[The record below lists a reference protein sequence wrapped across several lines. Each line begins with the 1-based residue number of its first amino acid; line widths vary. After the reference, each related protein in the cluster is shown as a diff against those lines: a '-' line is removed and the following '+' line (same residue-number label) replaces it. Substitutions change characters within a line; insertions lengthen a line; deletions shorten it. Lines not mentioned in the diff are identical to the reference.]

1 MFEPLT
7 LSVSELADRWKMTP
21 RQIID
26 FAGQPFLPLYFDF
39 DGLAFDE
46 LDWLRSGGDQDQR
59 KELENL
65 RTDISK
71 NEAWII
77 RSARG
82 ETGDYDHLSSK
93 DAQELRQR
101 IEANKRKCAD
111 LVELLEQR
119 EVDRKGQHYRGNMR
133 IMPQTLDE
141 IRRTGEAYEPWRALH
156 PQSPV
161 KSAML
166 PGRGLGG
173 TYPISDGRIMVLEA
187 FKPRTL
193 TIDSLYAATAEV
205 KAIEAW
211 KKAKETPQPAPI
223 EQADIQP
230 QAGNDVPVREAPA
243 NEPQAKRRTLWN
255 VVTPYI
261 VETIQAGQ
269 YASAKQL
276 FNALELKAG
285 PDSPFEKGAGSNR
298 GSLFVREIS
307 QSMSLK
313 TLQTNWPKLKSAAK
327 K

>member
-21 RQIID
+21 RQILD

-71 NEAWII
+71 NEAWIR

-82 ETGDYDHLSSK
+82 ETGDHDHLSSK
-93 DAQELRQR
+93 DAQELRQK

-141 IRRTGEAYEPWRALH
+141 IRRTGEAYEPWSAFH
-156 PQSPV
+156 PQPPV

-166 PGRGLGG
+166 RGRGLGG
-173 TYPISDGRIMVLEA
+173 TYPISDGRIMFLEA

-193 TIDSLYAATAEV
+193 TIDSLYAGTAEV

-223 EQADIQP
+223 EQADTQP
-230 QAGNDVPVREAPA
+230 QPAPVGEAPA
-243 NEPQAKRRTLWN
+243 RENGKAEIAPGNWKMK
-255 VVTPYI
+255 
-261 VETIQAGQ
+261 IQAEA
-269 YASAKQL
+269 ASRFKRLRASG
-276 FNALELKAG
+276 A
-285 PDSPFEKGAGSNR
+285 SPTVHSILDDLVTWCRDND
-298 GSLFVREIS
+298 V
-307 QSMSLK
+307 K
-313 TLQTNWPKLKSAAK
+313 TDGHIYPSANYLRTHVLGGK
-327 K
+327 HWTPPR